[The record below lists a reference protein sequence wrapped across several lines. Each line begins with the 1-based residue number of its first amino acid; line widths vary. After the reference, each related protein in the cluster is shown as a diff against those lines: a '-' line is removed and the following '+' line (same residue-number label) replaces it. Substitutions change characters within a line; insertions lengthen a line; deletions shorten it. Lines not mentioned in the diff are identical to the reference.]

1 MDIENIKQNQLVN
14 VEAIRSLS
22 DSVLHITS
30 VISKFQDYMG
40 KNKTH
45 LHEGPST
52 GSIKHNENSENGNHV
67 IAQLQDPIEIDGHD
81 SFVSDQL
88 TNPMGNN

>member
-1 MDIENIKQNQLVN
+1 MQAYMCGRQDDIFDPVDMHNTSEIHSSKSSDLYMDIENIKRDQLVN

-30 VISKFQDYMG
+30 VILKFQNYMG

-45 LHEGPST
+45 LREGAST
-52 GSIKHNENSENGNHV
+52 GSINHNENC
-67 IAQLQDPIEIDGHD
+67 
-81 SFVSDQL
+81 
-88 TNPMGNN
+88 